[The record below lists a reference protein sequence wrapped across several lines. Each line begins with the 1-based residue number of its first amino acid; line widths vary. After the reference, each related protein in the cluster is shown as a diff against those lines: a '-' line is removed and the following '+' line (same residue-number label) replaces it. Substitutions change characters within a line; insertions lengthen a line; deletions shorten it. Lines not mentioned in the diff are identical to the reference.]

1 MCQIQPTMFC
11 LYLILNHFPVF
22 TLKRRRTTPSRT
34 SHLVLPLT
42 PMQPIRK
49 CRGRASCD
57 GKIKK
62 IEYTKSLQIKLKPK
76 NNQKSVCYISLTSPH
91 LLSSSKLTT
100 ILTCRPSFL
109 PPSPPV
115 SSSNMSDRKT
125 TLHVISPLSVLHIKT
140 FHC

>member
-62 IEYTKSLQIKLKPK
+62 VEYTKSLQIKLKQPEK
-76 NNQKSVCYISLTSPH
+76 R
-91 LLSSSKLTT
+91 LL
-100 ILTCRPSFL
+100 
-109 PPSPPV
+109 
-115 SSSNMSDRKT
+115 
-125 TLHVISPLSVLHIKT
+125 H
-140 FHC
+140 